1 MPTYVYQCRKCGEQ
15 FERVQRITDAPLSKC
30 ESNGCRGSVFRV
42 IQPVGIQFK
51 GSGFH
56 INDYGRGSRK
66 NGTNGST
73 KGKDDTK
80 SEPKCESKCDSKC
93 PVGASA

>member
-15 FERVQRITDAPLSKC
+15 FERVQRITDNPLTKC

-56 INDYGRGSRK
+56 INDYGRGGRR
-66 NGTNGST
+66 NGSNGSPKSTDDIKSET
-73 KGKDDTK
+73 KSESKVDTK
-80 SEPKCESKCDSKC
+80 SS
-93 PVGASA
+93 VGAST